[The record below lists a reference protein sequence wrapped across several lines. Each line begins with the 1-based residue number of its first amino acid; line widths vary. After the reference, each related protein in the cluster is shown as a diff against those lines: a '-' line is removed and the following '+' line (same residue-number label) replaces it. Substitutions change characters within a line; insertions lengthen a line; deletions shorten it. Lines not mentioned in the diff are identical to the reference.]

1 MTVTDGRTA
10 FGIDHSLINP
20 ALDGEGLR
28 WLEREFV
35 GYDFSAINRFALRD
49 GATSKKKPPGVWG
62 MCSYQRRGHP
72 AYKITCSVK
81 EPLPAT
87 LITRQRPLYRDDD
100 GTFPTQPYGTRRGQL
115 FVSKRGGRERAWHRL
130 YGTTIL
136 HDVDEAVVWIVA
148 HELYHYLRRTR
159 QVDGRN
165 TEIEADAFS
174 DGMLTNYLKR
184 DRRC

>member
-81 EPLPAT
+81 EPLPAK